1 MNAMDI
7 LNTDASHPSEKPR
20 LGKILTRQVRDWKK
34 PAANDCCVREKS
46 EISVRLVS
54 GKLFPG
60 QYYDDETGLHYNYFR
75 DYNPMSGRYVESD
88 PIGLKGGLNTYAYV
102 LGNPINWIDPNGLD
116 PLPGINQ
123 GRQYLAEANG
133 DSNAAW
139 ERALNERIQRNWESS
154 SCEGKTLRE
163 AENYLFAYKSVAEG
177 DKHWYGVNG
186 ARLTSVVTVPLW
198 QGTHVIEQLVGASGN
213 SAPSYDALAAGYQG
227 SHDAVIYMKR

>member
-1 MNAMDI
+1 MDI
-7 LNTDASHPSEKPR
+7 LNTDASPLSEKPR
-20 LGKILTRQVRDWKK
+20 LGKNRPGPVLVWKNPK
-34 PAANDCCVREKS
+34 LSADVHREKS
-46 EISVRLVS
+46 KARLSIVS
-54 GKLFPG
+54 GQTL
-60 QYYDDETGLHYNYFR
+60 
-75 DYNPMSGRYVESD
+75 
-88 PIGLKGGLNTYAYV
+88 YAYV